1 MSNVIDLKRLEA
13 VKDIKSTIGGHSAPG
28 PDEAPGAF
36 CAMERF
42 AYITG
47 QAWTDHPAN
56 CSLVVGAFIRRWNDG
71 TDQDTRDRLD
81 KWIVDNA
88 DRLTQTAGDGLDKA
102 RGYLAADYAM
112 RTVMPIWLDVAGA
125 TDAAQA
131 VRELAPIV
139 DRDTAYAST
148 ATTRPLRDDL
158 ISRRDKALDGLW
170 EKVRAAVEEKLKEKG
185 PASAAQTAEAAGAAW
200 AAEAAGAAWAAWA
213 AEAAWASWASWAA
226 EAAGA
231 AWTSWAA
238 WAAEAA
244 GAAWAAEAAEA
255 AWAAWA
261 AEAAADLLPGKPG
274 YYEVYRA
281 VKAKLRPIFAEKIT
295 AAVNEKFGPR
305 ADELKAGG
313 FAALE
318 AMLVIANAQETELA
332 A

>member
-13 VKDIKSTIGGHSAPG
+13 VKDIKSTTGDHSAPG

-56 CSLVVGAFIRRWNDG
+56 CSLVISAFIRRWNDG

-158 ISRRDKALDGLW
+158 ISRRDKALDGLR

-185 PASAAQTAEAAGAAW
+185 PASAAQTAW
-200 AAEAAGAAWAAWA
+200 ATEAAGAAWAAWA
-213 AEAAWASWASWAA
+213 SEAAWASWASWAA

-231 AWTSWAA
+231 AW
-238 WAAEAA
+238 AAEAA
-244 GAAWAAEAAEA
+244 EATEAAGAVWAAEAAEA
-255 AWAAWA
+255 AWASWA
-261 AEAAADLLPGKPG
+261 AEAVADLLPGKPG

-281 VKAKLRPIFAEKIT
+281 VKAKLRPIFVEKIT
-295 AAVNEKFGPR
+295 AAVNEKLGSR

-318 AMLVIANAQETELA
+318 AMLASANAQETAEVGL
-332 A
+332 